1 MLDSSLPIN
10 LIPGPSDPAGATL
23 PQQPL
28 PKVMFGVKGTTEG
41 LESMTNPAWMEVGDR
56 R

>member
-1 MLDSSLPIN
+1 M
-10 LIPGPSDPAGATL
+10 IPGPSDPAGSTL

-28 PKVMFGVKGTTEG
+28 PKVMFGGKGKTDG
-41 LESMTNPAWMEVGDR
+41 LESMTNPAWMEIGER